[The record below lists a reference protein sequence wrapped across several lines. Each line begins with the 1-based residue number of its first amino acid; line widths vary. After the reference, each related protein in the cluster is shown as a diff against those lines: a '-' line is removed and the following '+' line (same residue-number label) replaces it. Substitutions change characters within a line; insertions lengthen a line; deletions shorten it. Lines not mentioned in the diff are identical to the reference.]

1 MTLLASCDGGHP
13 PWVSTWTSSMMQ
25 ARRVFA
31 DETVRQVA
39 RVSVGGDVVRVRLS
53 NTIGTSPVN
62 VGAATVG
69 LSMGGAAV
77 QPGSLRELTFEGER
91 SVRLT
96 PGEELRSDPVALSI
110 PDGGT
115 LVVSLYIEAGS
126 GEAAQHLS
134 ANQTTY
140 VVSGDQVDALDFD
153 APTTDTSVYWLS
165 GVEVQ
170 RQAALAIVAFGDSIT
185 EGAGSTLD
193 GHDRYPD
200 ALADELAARGIAAAV
215 VNAGIGGNRILND
228 APRVFPG
235 GPSGLSRFERDAL
248 SQTGATHL
256 MLLEG
261 VNDLGIG
268 TLFGPVVSAEDI
280 IGAYRQVIAQ
290 AHARGLDVL
299 VGTILPFRGATIPEY
314 WSAENEAKR
323 QAVNA
328 WIRTT
333 DEHDGFV
340 DFDAVMRDPADPEQ
354 MPAALHSGDFL
365 HPSSAGYQRMA
376 EAAADVFEGLL

>member
-1 MTLLASCDGGHP
+1 
-13 PWVSTWTSSMMQ
+13 MQ
-25 ARRVFA
+25 ANHV
-31 DETVRQVA
+31 
-39 RVSVGGDVVRVRLS
+39 
-53 NTIGTSPVN
+53 
-62 VGAATVG
+62 
-69 LSMGGAAV
+69 
-77 QPGSLRELTFEGER
+77 
-91 SVRLT
+91 
-96 PGEELRSDPVALSI
+96 
-110 PDGGT
+110 
-115 LVVSLYIEAGS
+115 
-126 GEAAQHLS
+126 
-134 ANQTTY
+134 
-140 VVSGDQVDALDFD
+140 
-153 APTTDTSVYWLS
+153 
-165 GVEVQ
+165 
-170 RQAALAIVAFGDSIT
+170 
-185 EGAGSTLD
+185 
-193 GHDRYPD
+193 
-200 ALADELAARGIAAAV
+200 
-215 VNAGIGGNRILND
+215 
-228 APRVFPG
+228 
-235 GPSGLSRFERDAL
+235 RFERDAL
-248 SQTGATHL
+248 SQTGATHVL
-256 MLLEG
+256 LLEG